1 MLFAAA
7 DFLGV
12 EQLKLMTVRRP
23 RHTPE
28 AQIPVLTVPIAPPE
42 PPHGVCAVQ
51 VAKIEAELS
60 TANVCHTLTV
70 ADNHSASQ
78 LKETC
83 IAFIVMHFKEVHHQ
97 HEYTHEHTHE
107 HEHEHTHISIR
118 ISICIHTRTSISIRM
133 MCHHTE

>member
-1 MLFAAA
+1 MHVLFAAA

-83 IAFIVMHFKEVHHQ
+83 IAFIVMHFKEVRHAHPLM
-97 HEYTHEHTHE
+97 
-107 HEHEHTHISIR
+107 R
-118 ISICIHTRTSISIRM
+118 ILSCAWHVHRLHRDAPRGGDACAHVHPLTCM
-133 MCHHTE
+133 ACA

>member
-1 MLFAAA
+1 MLEHLYTDAVEISSEIALELFAAA

-83 IAFIVMHFKEVHHQ
+83 IAFIVMHFKEVRHAHPLM
-97 HEYTHEHTHE
+97 
-107 HEHEHTHISIR
+107 R
-118 ISICIHTRTSISIRM
+118 ILSCAWHVHG
-133 MCHHTE
+133 MCTAFPSRR